1 MVMEKFIRLPGLPI
15 VPQTAGDGPDA
26 IDSGTTTP
34 TATPFQ
40 LADSGN
46 DFVGDGVAVGDIAYN
61 VTTNEYTTIT
71 AVGPLTNDPL
81 TLDADIF
88 ALGGG
93 EAYRIML
100 AATAFELQDA
110 DGAFDGR
117 VNVGDLVVTPNGL
130 TANVTAVADAVLTLD
145 RPIIS
150 NVPSAINQVYTIYSA
165 DGQNNILIN
174 ASGVASVAYTS
185 GSVSTI
191 SYVERTVGGDL
202 NDLIITHD
210 ADTSPQEFHNALSN
224 AFVSAYE
231 TNWRD
236 VVTDLVLP
244 EGMRIISVA

>member
-1 MVMEKFIRLPGLPI
+1 MVMEKFIRLPDFPV
-15 VPQTAGDGPDA
+15 VPYALANGPDA
-26 IDSGTTTP
+26 LDSGTTTV
-34 TATPFQ
+34 TSTPFQ

-46 DFVGDGVAVGDIAYN
+46 DFVGLGVVVGDIAYN
-61 VTTNEYTTIT
+61 VTTNEYANIT
-71 AVGPLTNDPL
+71 AVGPLATNPL

-93 EAYRIML
+93 ESYRVMTL
-100 AATAFELQDA
+100 ATAFELQDA

-117 VNVGDLVVTPNGL
+117 VNVGDLVVTSTGL

-150 NVPSAINQVYTIYSA
+150 NVPPSNKVYTIYSA
-165 DGQNNILIN
+165 DGQNSILIN
-174 ASGVASVAYTS
+174 ASGVASVTYTS
-185 GSVSTI
+185 VSASTI
-191 SYVERTVGGDL
+191 SYVGRTVGGDL
-202 NDLIITHD
+202 NDLVINHD

-244 EGMRIISVA
+244 QGMRIVSIT

>member
-15 VPQTAGDGPDA
+15 VPQALGDGPDA
-26 IDSGTTTP
+26 IDNGTTTA
-34 TATPFQ
+34 TLTPFQ

-46 DFVGDGVAVGDIAYN
+46 NFVGDGVVVGDIAYN
-61 VTTNEYTTIT
+61 VTTNEYANIT
-71 AVGPLTNDPL
+71 AVGVSATLPL

-110 DGAFDGR
+110 DGAFDGK
-117 VNVGDLVVTPNGL
+117 VNVGDLVVNINGL

-145 RPIIS
+145 RPLIS
-150 NVPSAINQVYTIYSA
+150 NVPSPTNKLYTIYSA

-185 GSVSTI
+185 GVF
-191 SYVERTVGGDL
+191 L
-202 NDLIITHD
+202 
-210 ADTSPQEFHNALSN
+210 HNQLCRKN
-224 AFVSAYE
+224 GRRRFK
-231 TNWRD
+231 
-236 VVTDLVLP
+236 
-244 EGMRIISVA
+244 

>member
-1 MVMEKFIRLPGLPI
+1 MVMEKFIRLPDLPI
-15 VPQTAGDGPDA
+15 VPQSLSDGPDV
-26 IDSGTTTP
+26 IDSGTTTA
-34 TATPFQ
+34 TSTPFQ

-71 AVGPLTNDPL
+71 AVGALATLPL

-88 ALGGG
+88 ALGGN

-110 DGAFDGR
+110 SGAFDGK
-117 VNVGDLVVTPNGL
+117 VNVGDLVVNINGL
-130 TANVTAVADAVLTLD
+130 TANVTAVADTVLTLD
-145 RPIIS
+145 RPLIS
-150 NVPSAINQVYTIYSA
+150 NVPSPTNKVYTIYSA

-185 GSVSTI
+185 GTSSTI

-202 NDLIITHD
+202 NDLVINHD
-210 ADTSPQEFHNALSN
+210 ADTSPQEFYNALSN

-244 EGMRIISVA
+244 EGMRIVSVT

>member
-1 MVMEKFIRLPGLPI
+1 MVMEKFIRLPDLPI
-15 VPQTAGDGPDA
+15 VPQSVCDGPDA

-34 TATPFQ
+34 TSTEFQ

-117 VNVGDLVVTPNGL
+117 VNVGDLVVNINGL
-130 TANVTAVADAVLTLD
+130 TANVTAVADTVLTLD
-145 RPIIS
+145 RPLIS
-150 NVPSAINQVYTIYSA
+150 NVPSPTNKLYTIYSA

-185 GSVSTI
+185 GTSSTI

-244 EGMRIISVA
+244 EGMRIVSVT